1 MLNNPAGMLYHSM
14 DRRIKKDAETEKPKS
29 VIRGLLAKS
38 EDKMPTKDNDIGQ
51 PLDRVA
57 TYMTNIR
64 SKRSVEE

>member
-1 MLNNPAGMLYHSM
+1 M

-29 VIRGLLAKS
+29 IMRGLLAKS

-64 SKRSVEE
+64 SKRSVEV

>member
-14 DRRIKKDAETEKPKS
+14 DRRIKKDAETENPKS
-29 VIRGLLAKS
+29 IMRGLLAKS

-64 SKRSVEE
+64 SKRSVEV

>member
-1 MLNNPAGMLYHSM
+1 MLTNPAGMLYHSM
-14 DRRIKKDAETEKPKS
+14 DRRIKKDAEAEKPKS
-29 VIRGLLAKS
+29 IVRGLLAKS

-64 SKRSVEE
+64 SKRSVEA